1 MRKFKMPNFEDF
13 EKKANLH
20 FKNKTL
26 LKTALTHRSF
36 MNENRGVVPEH
47 NERLEFLGDAVL
59 ELISSEYL
67 FGKYPEKPEGELT
80 AIRAALVNT
89 DSIADAARKL
99 GMNDY
104 LLLSKGESKDTG
116 RARHF
121 ILANAFEALLGAIY
135 LDRGYEAAREFVAE
149 NILYKTDEIVKKR
162 LWQDP
167 KSRLQEIIQEKESIT
182 PSYKLLKEVGP
193 DHDKSFLSAVYA
205 GEKELARGQGR
216 SKQESEQ
223 EAARNALSE
232 LDN

>member
-1 MRKFKMPNFEDF
+1 MPNFEDF
-13 EKKANLH
+13 EKKAKLH

-67 FGKYPEKPEGELT
+67 FAKYPEKPEGELT

-149 NILYKTDEIVKKR
+149 NILYKTDEIVRKR

-182 PSYKLLKEVGP
+182 PSYKLIKEVGP

-223 EAARNALSE
+223 EAARNALSK

>member
-1 MRKFKMPNFEDF
+1 MKIKMPNFDEF
-13 EKKANLH
+13 EKRAKLN

-26 LKTALTHRSF
+26 LKVAFTHRSF

-59 ELISSEYL
+59 ELVSSEFL
-67 FGKYPEKPEGELT
+67 FGRYPEKPEGELT

-89 DSIADAARKL
+89 QSIFDAAQKL

-116 RARHF
+116 RARKF
-121 ILANAFEALLGAIY
+121 ILADAFEALIGAIF
-135 LDRGYEAAREFVAE
+135 LDRGYDAAREFIAE
-149 NILYKTDEIVKKR
+149 NILYKTDEIVEKK

-167 KSRLQEIIQEKESIT
+167 KSRLQELMQEKESLT
-182 PSYKLLKEVGP
+182 PKYELVQEVGP
-193 DHDKSFLSAVYA
+193 DHDKRFISAVKLNDRILA
-205 GEKELARGQGR
+205 KGEGK

-223 EAARNALSE
+223 KAAKAALEAMGE
-232 LDN
+232 L